1 MALSPLQPVENRS
14 KEAGFSPKPYLTYR
28 LNDQKGTIDGLI
40 DGDEALRQF
49 IKKALYTSRSR
60 YLIYDDQY
68 GSELEDLI
76 GAGGSKELFNEEIPR
91 LIQEALIYDDRIAD
105 VRDFSISHE
114 GHRLHVEFKVIK
126 TDGSTLAEEVDI

>member
-1 MALSPLQPVENRS
+1 MALSPLNPIEEIR
-14 KEAGFSPKPYLTYR
+14 KEVKASSKPYLTYR
-28 LNDQKGTIDGLI
+28 LNDQKGMIDGLI

-49 IKKALYTSRSR
+49 IKKALYTARSR

-68 GSELEDLI
+68 GSEIEELI
-76 GAGGSKELFNEEIPR
+76 GAGVSKELLNEEIPR
-91 LIQEALIYDDRIAD
+91 LIREALIYDDRIAD

-126 TDGSTLAEEVDI
+126 MDGSTLEEEVDI